1 MNFIKQNLSKLTTA
15 TLLTLIGLLCIIA
28 GSVMHV
34 NSTNIANVIN
44 ELLLALGIPTI
55 VISSI
60 ALLISLGSA
69 VITTNE
75 QSFAV
80 SSITSGATLAAGIFI
95 IASSESTNLI
105 YAFISYVP
113 YFLMVEGAV
122 LFIDSL
128 FNLFYGYVT
137 KKNKPALYAFITEV
151 FISLTAIII
160 GCISITLISKEIQ
173 LIIFGIILIIYALF
187 LVLGMLSI
195 IPTEEKIAQIIV
207 MMISVLLIASPLYL
221 VRLYI

>member
-95 IASSESTNLI
+95 IASSDSTNLI

-195 IPTEEKIAQIIV
+195 IPTEEKIATA
-207 MMISVLLIASPLYL
+207 SVPDEDLEEVEEIEEDD
-221 VRLYI
+221 